1 MSVTQETLENS
12 KLINWTIFQE
22 ILLMDEDEEG
32 FAFSLIETFVEQA
45 KDTFTKIEELLGDNN
60 GDTEDNLR
68 QLSQLGHYLKGS
80 AAALGLQMRTPNT
93 ASANII
99 THTNID
105 MSVTQETLENS
116 KLINWTIFQ
125 EILLMDEDEEGF
137 AFSLIETF
145 VEQAKDTFTK
155 IEELLGDNNGDTE
168 DNLRQLSQLGHYL
181 KGSAAAL
188 GLQM

>member
-80 AAALGLQMRTPNT
+80 AAALGLQMVQNECERIQNYGKKESVAYEDDPLVANANTPQDWLRCCSY
-93 ASANII
+93 A
-99 THTNID
+99 
-105 MSVTQETLENS
+105 
-116 KLINWTIFQ
+116 FQ
-125 EILLMDEDEEGF
+125 
-137 AFSLIETF
+137 
-145 VEQAKDTFTK
+145 QAKIYF
-155 IEELLGDNNGDTE
+155 EESRHWPDIGFKNTVDENKPHGKKTEPNGDITE
-168 DNLRQLSQLGHYL
+168 IDVGNHVRL
-181 KGSAAAL
+181 
-188 GLQM
+188 